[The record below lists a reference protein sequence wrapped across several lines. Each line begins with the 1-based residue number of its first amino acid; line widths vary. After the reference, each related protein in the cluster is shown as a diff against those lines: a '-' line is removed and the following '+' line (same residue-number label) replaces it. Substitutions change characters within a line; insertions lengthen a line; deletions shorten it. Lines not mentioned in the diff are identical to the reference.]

1 MVDVIAFDAD
11 DTLWHNERMFQATE
25 AQFAELLA
33 AYHPAEWVR
42 ERLFATEM
50 KNLGHFGYGI
60 KGFILSMIETALD
73 LTESRITGAE
83 VRRIVDWGHFML
95 QHPVQL
101 LDGVRETIEAL
112 NGSYRLMLLT
122 KGDLFDQESKLARSG
137 LGEFFDAVEIV
148 SAKNAATYRTI
159 LTRHAIAPERFFF
172 HRTHK
177 IVAIGVDDPLLPR
190 QLIDHA
196 FALLDSCE
204 YVLGPAEDGGYY
216 LLGCRALSFE
226 PSVFQDIAWGTS
238 SVLSSTIG
246 RIAAT
251 GRTMAL
257 LPERFDIDTAADLER
272 FAAAEHDG
280 ELGRLLREGVKR

>member
-33 AYHPAEWVR
+33 GYHPPQWVR

-73 LTESRITGAE
+73 LTESRIGGAE
-83 VRRIVDWGHFML
+83 VKRIVDWGHEML
-95 QHPVQL
+95 LHPVQL

-112 NGSYRLMLLT
+112 NGRYRLMLLT

-148 SAKNAATYRTI
+148 STKNAATYRTI
-159 LTRHAIAPERFFF
+159 MTRHAIAPERFLMVGNSLRSDVLPALDAGGLAVHIPYEMTWAHEHLDEKTLAGREF
-172 HRTHK
+172 
-177 IVAIGVDDPLLPR
+177 GVL
-190 QLIDHA
+190 
-196 FALLDSCE
+196 
-204 YVLGPAEDGGYY
+204 
-216 LLGCRALSFE
+216 
-226 PSVFQDIAWGTS
+226 T
-238 SVLSSTIG
+238 TI
-246 RIAAT
+246 
-251 GRTMAL
+251 
-257 LPERFDIDTAADLER
+257 ADLP
-272 FAAAEHDG
+272 DW
-280 ELGRLLREGVKR
+280 LVKR